1 MPTNLPP
8 KVDPLEILDDP
19 YPTYAELRAAG
30 PLCRFGP
37 GVWGVTRHADVT
49 ALLRDPRLG
58 SEFPADYHRISGG
71 GGAATQLLRRILLY
85 RDPPAHTR
93 LRRLV
98 GKALTPAVVRRM
110 RADIAALADELLSAA
125 WARGEFDGVAEVA
138 YPLPVRVICRLLDL
152 PVAAGDELRQRATD
166 LGRAFNQIV
175 PQEAGPRADSAATW
189 LRGYVA
195 DRLAGRRADP
205 DGDLLSQLLAA
216 EDQGDALT
224 HEEVVDNAVFSFFA
238 GFETT
243 VHLIAT
249 GLAAL
254 AGDDSRQR
262 QLHQDPTLVPTAVEE
277 FLRYDSPIQ
286 GVARFVREPI
296 ELGGRIIRPGRVLVL
311 MLGSANHDE
320 AVFADPGR
328 LDIARRPNP
337 HVAFG
342 GGAHLCLGA
351 YLAREEATAVLGW
364 LARRGELLRPSGA
377 AAREPGSP
385 FRGYARLPLRVTT
398 G

>member
-1 MPTNLPP
+1 MSSSLPRR
-8 KVDPLEILDDP
+8 VEPLEILDDP
-19 YPTYAELRAAG
+19 YPTYADLRVAG

-58 SEFPADYHRISGG
+58 SEFPADYHRVSGG
-71 GGAATQLLRRILLY
+71 GGPATQLLRRILLY

-98 GKALTPAVVRRM
+98 GKALTPAVVRAM
-110 RADIAALADELLSAA
+110 RADIGAIADELLSAA
-125 WARGEFDGVAEVA
+125 WERGEFDGVAEVA
-138 YPLPVRVICRLLDL
+138 YPLPVQVICRLLDL
-152 PVAAGDELRQRATD
+152 PVTAGEELRQRATD

-189 LRGYVA
+189 LREYVS
-195 DRLAGRRADP
+195 DQLAGRRADP
-205 DGDLLSQLLAA
+205 GGDLLSQLLAA
-216 EDQGDALT
+216 EDHGDALT
-224 HEEVVDNAVFSFFA
+224 RDEVVDNAVFAFFA

-254 AGDDSRQR
+254 AADESQQR
-262 QLHQDPTLVPTAVEE
+262 RLREDPSLIPAAVEE

-286 GVARFVREPI
+286 GVARLVREPV
-296 ELGGRIIRPGRVLVL
+296 ELGGRTIRPGRVLVL

-320 AVFADPGR
+320 AAFADPGR
-328 LDIARRPNP
+328 LDITRHPNP

-351 YLAREEATAVLGW
+351 YLAREEASAVLGW
-364 LARRGELLRPSGA
+364 LVRRGATLRSAGA

-385 FRGYARLPLRVTT
+385 FRGYARLPLRFTT
-398 G
+398 V